1 MSLARI
7 IRSIFISAVALFALL
22 ASVLSL
28 SPNSLPED
36 ITNLPNYINTPP
48 SSVIKQPTAKIDD
61 QPFQDNAA
69 IYEVDDPASVVTVFV
84 TVRMK
89 NKSDEGDM
97 TWQQI
102 NAPAEWF
109 DGSAVSGKSQKLEAI
124 VQFGD
129 EDGPLPSEVGYEAV
143 VPNATLHIRGAA
155 ASSQPQPSY
164 QIELNQAAGKWRGQS
179 TIVLNKHLDDPSRL
193 RNKLNFDLLKGI
205 PNMVSLRTQFVHLY
219 VRDQTAVPE
228 ETTFADY
235 GLYTQ
240 VELPNQRFLKS
251 HLLDSNGQLYKANL
265 FDFQRYPDEIRL
277 VDDPLFDE
285 DVFSTRLEIKGN
297 RNNTK
302 LIQMLDELN
311 DPAIPIEVTFE
322 KHFDVENYFTWLA
335 YNILVGSVNTVDQ
348 NFYLYSP
355 QNGVKFYFIPWDY
368 DESLFRSSRETCCGY
383 RPYDSYQYGVANYW
397 ESQLANRVLR
407 VPEYR
412 QLLDQKVTEVRAL
425 LTHEKIDGL
434 LALYQPVVEQ
444 YALRMPDLQYFP
456 TTERGMHEDL
466 ESIADEVEDNYELY
480 LESLQ
485 SPMPFHLGTIETS
498 ENGLTFTWG
507 ASYDFLDP
515 EIQYHFV
522 LARDPALDDIVYDQ
536 TMVDQ
541 TRFDIEALE
550 PGAYFWG
557 VTAIN
562 NAGNSQLPYE
572 YLFDSEGVLIPG
584 LKRFYITT
592 DGTLHQQ

>member
-28 SPNSLPED
+28 SPTSLPDD

-48 SSVIKQPTAKIDD
+48 SSVIKQPTAQIDD
-61 QPFQDNAA
+61 QPFQDNAV
-69 IYEVDDPASVVTVFV
+69 IYEVDDPGSVVTIYV
-84 TVRMK
+84 TVRLR
-89 NKSDEGDM
+89 NKGDDTDF
-97 TWQQI
+97 TWQQL
-102 NAPAEWF
+102 NAPTQWF
-109 DGSAVSGKSQKLEAI
+109 DESSVSSKSQKLEAI

-129 EDGPLPSEVGYEAV
+129 EQGPLASELGYEAV
-143 VPNATLHIRGAA
+143 VPNATLHIRGAS
-155 ASSQPQPSY
+155 ASNQPQPSY

-179 TIVLNKHLDDPSRL
+179 TIVLNKHINDPSRL

-205 PNMVSLRTQFVHLY
+205 PNIVSLRTQFVHLY
-219 VRDQTAVPE
+219 VRDQTTVPE
-228 ETTFADY
+228 ETAFADY

-240 VELPNQRFLKS
+240 VELPNQRYLKS

-265 FDFQRYPDEIRL
+265 FDFQRYSDEIRL

-311 DPAIPIEVTFE
+311 DPTIPIEATFE
-322 KHFDVENYFTWLA
+322 KYFDAENYFTWLA
-335 YNILVGSVNTVDQ
+335 YNILVANVNTVDQ

-355 QNGVKFYFIPWDY
+355 QNGLKFYFIPWDY
-368 DESLFRSSRETCCGY
+368 DDSLFRSSREACCGY

-397 ESQLANRVLR
+397 RSHLANRVLR

-412 QLLDQKVTEVRAL
+412 QMLDHKVIEVQAL
-425 LTHEKIDGL
+425 LTPEKIEGL
-434 LALYQPVVEQ
+434 LDLYQPVVEQ

-456 TTERGMHEDL
+456 TTERGMHQDL
-466 ESIADEVEDNYELY
+466 ESIANEVENNYELY

-498 ENGLTFTWG
+498 EDGLTFTWTD
-507 ASYDFLDP
+507 SYDFLDP
-515 EIQYHFV
+515 EIEYHFT
-522 LARDPALDDIVYDQ
+522 LARDPALDDIVYEQ
-536 TMVDQ
+536 TVVNQ
-541 TRFDIEALE
+541 TRVQVGQLE
-550 PGAYFWG
+550 PGTYYWG
-557 VTAIN
+557 ATAMN
-562 NAGNSQLPYE
+562 QAGNSQFPYE
-572 YLFDSEGVLIPG
+572 YMFDSEGVLIPG
-584 LKRFYITT
+584 LKRFYITS
-592 DGTLHQQ
+592 DGTLHQP